1 MVIMNSKMGE
11 KVKTEWKKVRL
22 GEVAEINKYTVYKN
36 FPYNEIEYIDIS
48 SVGTGVLLETKKYEL
63 KNAPGRAKRLIKD
76 GDTIVSTVRPN
87 RRSFLYVKNPQ
98 DNLVVSTG
106 FAVLNPTP
114 NIDSRFLYY
123 VIADQ
128 RFTDYLSNHAK
139 GSAYPAVD
147 AETIAKATISFPSL
161 SIQRKIASIL
171 SAYDDLIEN
180 NNRRI
185 KILEEMAQAIYKEWF
200 VNFRFPGHEK
210 IKMVK
215 SELGLIPEGWEV
227 EKLGDVLLE
236 IESGSRPKGGID
248 PSERGIPSIGAE
260 NIIGLG
266 RYDYTKEKYVSHE
279 FYEGMWRGRV
289 KSKDVLLYKDG
300 AQIGRK
306 SMFRDGFPH
315 ETCCIN
321 EHVFI
326 LRTNERC
333 TQNYLYFWL
342 DQPEMTQKIKN
353 LNANAAQPGINQTG
367 VKGLPILLPSKS
379 LIDAFENIAEP
390 LLAELFNI
398 AKKNNLLRKTR
409 DLLLPKL
416 ISGEVEAEKISVKYQ
431 GGVYE

>member
-1 MVIMNSKMGE
+1 MKLQPNRKCGWTEAPLGE
-11 KVKTEWKKVRL
+11 KAYEVRELYEPQKEDHLSYIGLEHIEQQTLQLNGIGSSAETVSTKKAFKCGDILFGSLRPYFRKVVRPKFDGVCSTDITVIRVKQDTNQ
-22 GEVAEINKYTVYKN
+22 AFFFYFIANQA
-36 FPYNEIEYIDIS
+36 FIDHASNIS
-48 SVGTGVLLETKKYEL
+48 SGTRMPRANWKVLEKSKWLF
-63 KNAPGRAKRLIKD
+63 P
-76 GDTIVSTVRPN
+76 P
-87 RRSFLYVKNPQ
+87 
-98 DNLVVSTG
+98 
-106 FAVLNPTP
+106 
-114 NIDSRFLYY
+114 
-123 VIADQ
+123 
-128 RFTDYLSNHAK
+128 FT
-139 GSAYPAVD
+139 
-147 AETIAKATISFPSL
+147 
-161 SIQRKIASIL
+161 IQRKIASIL

-210 IKMVK
+210 VRMIK
-215 SELGLIPEGWEV
+215 SELGMIPEGWEV
-227 EKLGDVLLE
+227 RNLGDVLSE

-266 RYDYTKEKYVSHE
+266 QYDYIKEKYVSHE
-279 FYEGMWRGRV
+279 FYDGMQRGQA

-353 LNANAAQPGINQTG
+353 LNANTAQPGINQTG
-367 VKGLPILLPSKS
+367 VKGLPILLPTKS

-390 LLAELFNI
+390 LLAELFNL
-398 AKKNNLLRKTR
+398 AKKNNLLRKPR

-416 ISGEVEAEKISVKYQ
+416 ISGEIDVKGLDINTEMVDTSLQ
-431 GGVYE
+431 

>member
-1 MVIMNSKMGE
+1 MEQMKLGDIVSFTTGKLNSNAAKPDGTFPFFTCSQE
-11 KVKTEWKKVRL
+11 TFKTDTYFFDTEC
-22 GEVAEINKYTVYKN
+22 
-36 FPYNEIEYIDIS
+36 
-48 SVGTGVLLETKKYEL
+48 VLLGGNNAHGIYPLKYYSGKFDAYQRTYVIRTLDNKKLINRYLFYALHPKLDLL
-63 KNAPGRAKRLIKD
+63 KSI
-76 GDTIVSTVRPN
+76 
-87 RRSFLYVKNPQ
+87 
-98 DNLVVSTG
+98 STG
-106 FAVLNPTP
+106 AATK
-114 NIDSRFLYY
+114 FL
-123 VIADQ
+123 
-128 RFTDYLSNHAK
+128 TL
-139 GSAYPAVD
+139 
-147 AETIAKATISFPSL
+147 TILKALDIELPSL
-161 SIQRKIASIL
+161 KAQRKIASIL

-185 KILEEMAQAIYKEWF
+185 KILEEMAQTIYKEWF

-210 IKMVK
+210 VRMVK
-215 SELGLIPEGWEV
+215 SELGMIPEGWEV
-227 EKLGDVLLE
+227 RKLGDVLSE

-266 RYDYTKEKYVSHE
+266 RYDYTKEKYISHE

-326 LRTNERC
+326 LRMNERC

-367 VKGLPILLPSKS
+367 VKGLPILLPAKF

-390 LLAELFNI
+390 LLAELFNL

-409 DLLLPKL
+409 DILLPKL
-416 ISGEVEAEKISVKYQ
+416 ISGEIDVEKLDIKTIGEVAV
-431 GGVYE
+431 